1 MYVQDLRDII
11 RRNLED
17 VRREK
22 RNEKSSSPAKDLTVG
37 SPMKLILG
45 FAFPMFLGLLF
56 QQFYSLVDTMIVG
69 KYLGV
74 DPFAGVGSTGSLN
87 FIVIGFCMGLCSG
100 FSVPISQ
107 SFGAKDFPLLRKM
120 VTNSVWLC
128 TFFSV
133 VITTLMLLFCRP
145 VLTWMNTP
153 ENIFEYAYIYIFIIF
168 AGIPCTILYN
178 MTAAILR
185 ALGDSKSPI
194 IFLAISSAINI
205 GLDLL
210 LIIVFRMGVDGAA
223 LATVVSQGV
232 SGVISII
239 YIKKKFD
246 ILAME
251 KGDWKLERHLAG
263 KLTGVGIPMGLQ
275 YSITGIGSVILQ
287 TAVNGLGS
295 IYVASMTAGSKIN
308 IFLACPFDALGQTM
322 APYAGQNIGARKLD
336 RVGKGLRA
344 ACIIGFIVSGLMV
357 IVVKLFG
364 DQLTMLFLDE
374 KDPVIMQN
382 STQFLIIVS
391 AFYCLLTL
399 VNTVRFTIQGMG
411 FSSLAI
417 IAGVMEMIA
426 RGIAG
431 MLLVPAF
438 GYLGACYSSPL
449 AWLLADAFLIPA
461 FFLCKRKVARQLEV
475 GKA

>member
-1 MYVQDLRDII
+1 MS
-11 RRNLED
+11 E
-17 VRREK
+17 EK
-22 RNEKSSSPAKDLTVG
+22 KEMKKSSSPAKDLTVG

-308 IFLACPFDALGQTM
+308 VFLACPFDALGQTM

-364 DQLTMLFLDE
+364 GQLTMLFLNE

-382 STQFLIIVS
+382 SSQFLIIVS

>member
-1 MYVQDLRDII
+1 MS
-11 RRNLED
+11 E
-17 VRREK
+17 EK
-22 RNEKSSSPAKDLTVG
+22 KEMKKSSSPAKDLTVG

-322 APYAGQNIGARKLD
+322 APYAGQNIGARKRD

>member
-1 MYVQDLRDII
+1 MS
-11 RRNLED
+11 E
-17 VRREK
+17 EK
-22 RNEKSSSPAKDLTVG
+22 KEMKKSSSPAKDLTVG

-336 RVGKGLRA
+336 SIGKGLRA

>member
-1 MYVQDLRDII
+1 MS
-11 RRNLED
+11 E
-17 VRREK
+17 EK
-22 RNEKSSSPAKDLTVG
+22 KEMKKSSSPAKDLTVG

-210 LIIVFRMGVDGAA
+210 LIIVFRMSVDGAA
-223 LATVVSQGV
+223 LATVISQGV

-461 FFLCKRKVARQLEV
+461 FFLCKRKVARHLEV

>member
-1 MYVQDLRDII
+1 MS
-11 RRNLED
+11 E
-17 VRREK
+17 EK
-22 RNEKSSSPAKDLTVG
+22 KEMKKSSSPAKDLTVG

-411 FSSLAI
+411 ISSLAI

>member
-1 MYVQDLRDII
+1 MSEERKEL
-11 RRNLED
+11 
-17 VRREK
+17 K
-22 RNEKSSSPAKDLTVG
+22 KSSSPAKDLTTG

-107 SFGAKDFPLLRKM
+107 SFGAKDFPQLRKM

-133 VITTLMLLFCRP
+133 VITTLMLVFCRP
-145 VLTWMNTP
+145 VLTLMNTP
-153 ENIFEYAYIYIFIIF
+153 ENIFEYAYVYIFIIF

-194 IFLAISSAINI
+194 IFLAISSVINI

-210 LIIVFRMGVDGAA
+210 LIIVFRMGVEGAA

-251 KGDWKLERHLAG
+251 KGDWKLEGYLAG

-357 IVVKLFG
+357 VVVQLFG
-364 DQLTMLFLDE
+364 GQLTMLFLDE

-417 IAGVMEMIA
+417 IAGVMEMLA

-431 MLLVPAF
+431 MMLVPKF
-438 GYLGACYSSPL
+438 GYIGACFSSPL
-449 AWLLADAFLIPA
+449 AWLMADAFLIPA

-475 GKA
+475 EKA

>member
-1 MYVQDLRDII
+1 MS
-11 RRNLED
+11 E
-17 VRREK
+17 EK
-22 RNEKSSSPAKDLTVG
+22 KEMKKSSSPAKDLTVG

-133 VITTLMLLFCRP
+133 LITTLMLLFCRP

-194 IFLAISSAINI
+194 ILLAFSSAINI

>member
-1 MYVQDLRDII
+1 MS
-11 RRNLED
+11 E
-17 VRREK
+17 EK
-22 RNEKSSSPAKDLTVG
+22 KEMKKSSSPAKDLTVG

-449 AWLLADAFLIPA
+449 AWLLADASLIPA

>member
-1 MYVQDLRDII
+1 MS
-11 RRNLED
+11 E
-17 VRREK
+17 EK
-22 RNEKSSSPAKDLTVG
+22 KEMKKSSSPAKDLTVG

-251 KGDWKLERHLAG
+251 KRDWKLERHLAG

>member
-1 MYVQDLRDII
+1 MTEERKEL
-11 RRNLED
+11 
-17 VRREK
+17 K
-22 RNEKSSSPAKDLTVG
+22 KSSSPAKDLTVG

-133 VITTLMLLFCRP
+133 VITTLMLVFCRP
-145 VLTWMNTP
+145 VLTLMNTP

-210 LIIVFRMGVDGAA
+210 LIIVFRMGVEGAA

-417 IAGVMEMIA
+417 IAGVMEMLA

>member
-1 MYVQDLRDII
+1 MS
-11 RRNLED
+11 E
-17 VRREK
+17 EK
-22 RNEKSSSPAKDLTVG
+22 KEMKKSSSPAKDLTVG

-107 SFGAKDFPLLRKM
+107 SFGAKDFRMLRKM

-128 TFFSV
+128 VFFSV

>member
-1 MYVQDLRDII
+1 MS
-11 RRNLED
+11 E
-17 VRREK
+17 EK
-22 RNEKSSSPAKDLTVG
+22 KEMKKSSSPAKDLTVG

-308 IFLACPFDALGQTM
+308 VFLACPFDALGQTM

>member
-1 MYVQDLRDII
+1 MS
-11 RRNLED
+11 E
-17 VRREK
+17 EK
-22 RNEKSSSPAKDLTVG
+22 KEMKKSSSPAKDLTVG

-438 GYLGACYSSPL
+438 GYPGACYSSPL

>member
-1 MYVQDLRDII
+1 MS
-11 RRNLED
+11 E
-17 VRREK
+17 EK
-22 RNEKSSSPAKDLTVG
+22 KEMKRSSSPAKDLTVG

-399 VNTVRFTIQGMG
+399 VNTDRFTNQGMG

>member
-1 MYVQDLRDII
+1 MG
-11 RRNLED
+11 N
-17 VRREK
+17 
-22 RNEKSSSPAKDLTVG
+22 
-37 SPMKLILG
+37 
-45 FAFPMFLGLLF
+45 LF

>member
-1 MYVQDLRDII
+1 MSD
-11 RRNLED
+11 
-17 VRREK
+17 EK
-22 RNEKSSSPAKDLTVG
+22 KEMKKSSSPAKDLTVG

>member
-1 MYVQDLRDII
+1 MS
-11 RRNLED
+11 E
-17 VRREK
+17 EK
-22 RNEKSSSPAKDLTVG
+22 KEMKKSSSPAKDLTVG

-120 VTNSVWLC
+120 MTNSVWLC

>member
-1 MYVQDLRDII
+1 MS
-11 RRNLED
+11 E
-17 VRREK
+17 EK
-22 RNEKSSSPAKDLTVG
+22 KEMKKSSSPAKDLTVG

-223 LATVVSQGV
+223 LATVVAQGI

-364 DQLTMLFLDE
+364 GQLTMLFLNE

-382 STQFLIIVS
+382 SSQFLIIVS

>member
-1 MYVQDLRDII
+1 MS
-11 RRNLED
+11 E
-17 VRREK
+17 EK
-22 RNEKSSSPAKDLTVG
+22 KEMKKSSSPAKDLTVG

-133 VITTLMLLFCRP
+133 VITTLMLLFCRT

>member
-1 MYVQDLRDII
+1 MS
-11 RRNLED
+11 E
-17 VRREK
+17 EK
-22 RNEKSSSPAKDLTVG
+22 KEMKKSSSPAKDLTVG

-263 KLTGVGIPMGLQ
+263 KLTGVGSPMGLQ

>member
-1 MYVQDLRDII
+1 MS
-11 RRNLED
+11 E
-17 VRREK
+17 EK
-22 RNEKSSSPAKDLTVG
+22 KEMKKSSSPAKDLTVG

-120 VTNSVWLC
+120 VANSVWLC

-461 FFLCKRKVARQLEV
+461 FFLCKRRVARQLEV

>member
-1 MYVQDLRDII
+1 MS
-11 RRNLED
+11 E
-17 VRREK
+17 EK
-22 RNEKSSSPAKDLTVG
+22 KEMKKSSSQAKDLTVG

>member
-1 MYVQDLRDII
+1 MS
-11 RRNLED
+11 E
-17 VRREK
+17 EK
-22 RNEKSSSPAKDLTVG
+22 KEMKKSSSPAKDLTVG

-239 YIKKKFD
+239 YIKKTFD

>member
-1 MYVQDLRDII
+1 M
-11 RRNLED
+11 
-17 VRREK
+17 
-22 RNEKSSSPAKDLTVG
+22 
-37 SPMKLILG
+37 
-45 FAFPMFLGLLF
+45 
-56 QQFYSLVDTMIVG
+56 
-69 KYLGV
+69 

-295 IYVASMTAGSKIN
+295 IYVASMTASSKIN

>member
-1 MYVQDLRDII
+1 MTEERKEL
-11 RRNLED
+11 
-17 VRREK
+17 K
-22 RNEKSSSPAKDLTVG
+22 KSSSPAKDLTVG
-37 SPMKLILG
+37 TPMKLILG

-133 VITTLMLLFCRP
+133 VITTLMLVFCRP

-210 LIIVFRMGVDGAA
+210 LIIVFRMGVEGAA

-357 IVVKLFG
+357 VVVKLFG
-364 DQLTMLFLDE
+364 GQLTMLFLDE

>member
-1 MYVQDLRDII
+1 MS
-11 RRNLED
+11 E
-17 VRREK
+17 EK
-22 RNEKSSSPAKDLTVG
+22 KEMKKSSSPAKDLTVG

-461 FFLCKRKVARQLEV
+461 FFLWKRKVARQLEV

>member
-1 MYVQDLRDII
+1 MSA
-11 RRNLED
+11 
-17 VRREK
+17 EK
-22 RNEKSSSPAKDLTVG
+22 KELKKSSSPAKDLTTG

-133 VITTLMLLFCRP
+133 VITTLMLVFCRP
-145 VLTWMNTP
+145 VLTLMNTP

-210 LIIVFRMGVDGAA
+210 LIIVFRMGVEGAA
-223 LATVVSQGV
+223 LATVISQGV

>member
-1 MYVQDLRDII
+1 MS
-11 RRNLED
+11 E
-17 VRREK
+17 EK
-22 RNEKSSSPAKDLTVG
+22 KEMKKSSSPAKDLTVG

-417 IAGVMEMIA
+417 IAGVMETIA

>member
-1 MYVQDLRDII
+1 MS
-11 RRNLED
+11 E
-17 VRREK
+17 EK
-22 RNEKSSSPAKDLTVG
+22 KEMKKSSSPAKDLTVG

>member
-1 MYVQDLRDII
+1 MS
-11 RRNLED
+11 E
-17 VRREK
+17 EK
-22 RNEKSSSPAKDLTVG
+22 KEMKKSSSPAKDLTVG

-232 SGVISII
+232 SGVISVI

-246 ILAME
+246 ILSME
-251 KGDWKLERHLAG
+251 KGDWKLEGRLAG

-308 IFLACPFDALGQTM
+308 VFLACPFDALGQTM

-364 DQLTMLFLDE
+364 GQLTMLFLDE

-438 GYLGACYSSPL
+438 GYIGACYSSPL

-461 FFLCKRKVARQLEV
+461 FFLCKRKVVRQLEV

>member
-1 MYVQDLRDII
+1 MS
-11 RRNLED
+11 E
-17 VRREK
+17 EK
-22 RNEKSSSPAKDLTVG
+22 KEMKKSSSPAKDLTVG

-100 FSVPISQ
+100 FSVQISQ

>member
-1 MYVQDLRDII
+1 MS
-11 RRNLED
+11 E
-17 VRREK
+17 EK
-22 RNEKSSSPAKDLTVG
+22 KEMKKSSSPAKDLTVG

-391 AFYCLLTL
+391 ALYCLRTL

>member
-1 MYVQDLRDII
+1 MS
-11 RRNLED
+11 E
-17 VRREK
+17 EK
-22 RNEKSSSPAKDLTVG
+22 KEMKKSSSPAKDLTVG

-431 MLLVPAF
+431 MLRVPAF

>member
-1 MYVQDLRDII
+1 MS
-11 RRNLED
+11 E
-17 VRREK
+17 EK
-22 RNEKSSSPAKDLTVG
+22 KEMKKSSSPAKDLTVG

-185 ALGDSKSPI
+185 ALGDGKSPI

>member
-1 MYVQDLRDII
+1 MS
-11 RRNLED
+11 E
-17 VRREK
+17 EK
-22 RNEKSSSPAKDLTVG
+22 KEMKKSSSPAKDLTVG

-251 KGDWKLERHLAG
+251 KGDWKLEGRLGG
-263 KLTGVGIPMGLQ
+263 KLSGVGIPMGLQ

>member
-1 MYVQDLRDII
+1 MS
-11 RRNLED
+11 E
-17 VRREK
+17 EK
-22 RNEKSSSPAKDLTVG
+22 KEMKKSSSPAKDLTVG

-426 RGIAG
+426 RGYAARAG
-431 MLLVPAF
+431 VWLSRSLLFQPARMA
-438 GYLGACYSSPL
+438 ACGC
-449 AWLLADAFLIPA
+449 IPDSGV
-461 FFLCKRKVARQLEV
+461 LPV
-475 GKA
+475 

>member
-1 MYVQDLRDII
+1 MTEERKEL
-11 RRNLED
+11 
-17 VRREK
+17 K
-22 RNEKSSSPAKDLTVG
+22 KSSSPAKDLTVG

-107 SFGAKDFPLLRKM
+107 SFGAKDFHMLRKM

-133 VITTLMLLFCRP
+133 VITTLMLVFCRP
-145 VLTWMNTP
+145 VLTLMNTP
-153 ENIFEYAYIYIFIIF
+153 ENIFEYAYVYIFIIF

-210 LIIVFRMGVDGAA
+210 LIIVFRMGVEGAA

-295 IYVASMTAGSKIN
+295 VYVASMTAASKISV
-308 IFLACPFDALGQTM
+308 FLCCPFDALGQTM
-322 APYAGQNIGARKLD
+322 APYAGQNIGAKKLD
-336 RVGKGLRA
+336 RVDRK
-344 ACIIGFIVSGLMV
+344 S
-357 IVVKLFG
+357 VV
-364 DQLTMLFLDE
+364 
-374 KDPVIMQN
+374 
-382 STQFLIIVS
+382 
-391 AFYCLLTL
+391 
-399 VNTVRFTIQGMG
+399 
-411 FSSLAI
+411 
-417 IAGVMEMIA
+417 
-426 RGIAG
+426 
-431 MLLVPAF
+431 
-438 GYLGACYSSPL
+438 
-449 AWLLADAFLIPA
+449 
-461 FFLCKRKVARQLEV
+461 
-475 GKA
+475 

>member
-1 MYVQDLRDII
+1 MS
-11 RRNLED
+11 E
-17 VRREK
+17 EK
-22 RNEKSSSPAKDLTVG
+22 KEMKKSSSPAKDLTVG

-461 FFLCKRKVARQLEV
+461 FFLCKRKVVRQLEV

>member
-1 MYVQDLRDII
+1 MS
-11 RRNLED
+11 E
-17 VRREK
+17 EK
-22 RNEKSSSPAKDLTVG
+22 KEMKKSSSPAKDLTVG

-382 STQFLIIVS
+382 STQFLIFVS

>member
-1 MYVQDLRDII
+1 MS
-11 RRNLED
+11 E
-17 VRREK
+17 EK
-22 RNEKSSSPAKDLTVG
+22 KEMKKSSSPAKDLTVG

-100 FSVPISQ
+100 YSVPISQ